1 MLRILAFFFV
11 QGNFRLVSEQQIF
24 FSNIPIHYWILMC
37 KRGWIIESI
46 LAEKM
51 PQYLASI
58 WWFRTL
64 RQLFSKQN
72 KGLLFGYISK
82 LKKHEDVCDE
92 TSLYD
97 DAAGFFESPGEN
109 KRKIFAQ
116 ISVLVLKENFN
127 VIWLRHAL
135 KYSTSKLN
143 QIVGWS
149 FCWKTMHCF
158 EKWTCINYNLQNTKL
173 KRIRMYF

>member
-1 MLRILAFFFV
+1 M
-11 QGNFRLVSEQQIF
+11 
-24 FSNIPIHYWILMC
+24 
-37 KRGWIIESI
+37 
-46 LAEKM
+46 
-51 PQYLASI
+51 
-58 WWFRTL
+58 
-64 RQLFSKQN
+64 
-72 KGLLFGYISK
+72 FGYISK

-149 FCWKTMHCF
+149 FC
-158 EKWTCINYNLQNTKL
+158 
-173 KRIRMYF
+173 